1 MYYAMTKF
9 SFDPQKNVFGPFK
22 TEDEAWDYINKMA
35 DEQYRIDVE
44 ECGWEAYL
52 RKDKDNGE
60 IILED
65 VFGDRSDI
73 MEFFIFE
80 MELEE

>member
-9 SFDPQKNVFGPFK
+9 SFDPAKNVFGPFK
-22 TEDEAWDYINKMA
+22 TEDEAWNYIEKMA
-35 DEQYRIDVE
+35 DEQYRIDTE

-52 RKDKDNGE
+52 RKDKDSLE

-65 VFGDRSDI
+65 VFGDRSEI
-73 MEFFIFE
+73 MEFFVFG
-80 MELEE
+80 MK